1 MPASREDYSSVVSMG
16 IIFLVTIILGML
28 LSIPFMGM
36 GYQAFEDPNDLR
48 IPVIYIVFILIF
60 SGAVLFLA
68 KKKKLGIIQ
77 GLVLF
82 ASGMTLMYVMVIPY
96 TYMLEMMFDAS
107 YITYHNDAF
116 GYLLLFMSIG
126 TAAVLTYIL
135 YKYPEWYIVDSI
147 GIIVGAGI
155 IAILG
160 ISLGILPLFILM
172 IALAIY
178 DAISV
183 YKTKH
188 MIDLADAVTE
198 KHLPVVMVV
207 PKIKNYSLKNQKSL
221 KKSLKDGGKREAM
234 FMGLGDIV
242 FPGCLVVSA
251 MTFLGREIIERGEV
265 IGMEPTLASFGVAIS
280 TLIGSLVGYAILMK
294 FVMKGRPQ
302 AGLPLLNSGAI
313 LGFAVGY
320 FLIFQDFGFGVW

>member
-1 MPASREDYSSVVSMG
+1 MSGWREEYRSVVSMG
-16 IIFLVTIILGML
+16 VIFIVTVALGML

-36 GYQAFEDPNDLR
+36 GYQAFEDPNDLW
-48 IPVIYIVFILIF
+48 IPVMYVILILVF
-60 SGAVLFLA
+60 TGVVLFLA
-68 KKKKLGIIQ
+68 KKKKLGIFQ
-77 GLVLF
+77 GLILL
-82 ASGMTLMYVMVIPY
+82 ACGMTLMYVIIIPY
-96 TYMLEMMFDAS
+96 SLILDTVLPPYYIYTHLEALS
-107 YITYHNDAF
+107 
-116 GYLLLFMSIG
+116 YLLLFMSIG

-135 YKYPEWYIVDSI
+135 YKYPEWYVVDSI
-147 GIIVGAGI
+147 GVVVGAGI

-160 ISLGILPLFILM
+160 ISVGILPLFILM

-198 KHLPVVMVV
+198 KRLPVVMVV
-207 PKIKNYSLKNQKSL
+207 PKTKNYSFRKQGSL
-221 KKSLKDGGKREAM
+221 KKSLKTKGKREAM

-242 FPGCLVVSA
+242 FPGSLVVSA
-251 MTFLGREIIERGEV
+251 MTFLGSAVV
-265 IGMEPTLASFGVAIS
+265 ISGHTYWEPTLASFGVALS
-280 TLIGSLVGYAILMK
+280 TLIGALVGYSVLMR
-294 FVMKGRPQ
+294 FVLKGRPQ

-320 FLIFQDFGFGVW
+320 FLIFQDFGFGIW

>member
-1 MPASREDYSSVVSMG
+1 MPRWAEYRSVVSMAA
-16 IIFLVTIILGML
+16 IFIATIALGML
-28 LSIPFMGM
+28 MSLPFMSM
-36 GYQAFEDPNDLR
+36 GYQAFENPNDLR
-48 IPVIYIVFILIF
+48 IPVMYVIFILLF
-60 SGAVLFLA
+60 SGFVLFLA

-82 ASGMTLMYVMVIPY
+82 ASGLTLMYVLVIPLSY
-96 TYMLEMMFDAS
+96 LFDFLFTNS
-107 YITYHNDAF
+107 FIYRYNDELS
-116 GYLLLFMSIG
+116 YLLLFISIG
-126 TAAVLTYIL
+126 MAGFLTYVL
-135 YKYPEWYIVDSI
+135 YKYPEWYVVDSI
-147 GIIVGAGI
+147 GIVVGAGI

-178 DAISV
+178 DAVAV

-188 MIDLADAVTE
+188 MLDIADAVTE
-198 KHLPVVMVV
+198 KRLPVIMVV
-207 PKIKNYSLKNQKSL
+207 PKSKGYSFRRQKSL
-221 KKSLKDGGKREAM
+221 KKTLATNGKREAM

-242 FPGCLVVSA
+242 FPGSLVISA
-251 MTFLGREIIERGEV
+251 MTFLGSEVTYRGEV
-265 IGMEPTLASFGVAIS
+265 IGMEPTLQSFGVALT
-280 TLIGSLVGYAILMK
+280 TLTGSLVGFAVLMR

-320 FLIFQDFGFGVW
+320 FLIFQDFSMGL

>member
-1 MPASREDYSSVVSMG
+1 LPKWAEYRSVVSMG
-16 IIFLVTIILGML
+16 IIFTATVVLGML
-28 LSIPFMGM
+28 LSLPFMDMGM
-36 GYQAFEDPNDLR
+36 QAFEDPEDLR
-48 IPVIYIVFILIF
+48 IPLMYIVFILIF

-82 ASGMTLMYVMVIPY
+82 ASGLTLMYVLTIPLIY
-96 TYMLEMMFDAS
+96 LFDFVFTDSFIRMYDDELS
-107 YITYHNDAF
+107 YI
-116 GYLLLFMSIG
+116 LLFMSIG
-126 TAAVLTYIL
+126 LAGFLTYVL
-135 YKYPEWYIVDSI
+135 YKYPEWYVVDSI
-147 GIIVGAGI
+147 AIVVGAGI

-178 DAISV
+178 DAIAV

-188 MIDLADAVTE
+188 MLDLADAVTE
-198 KHLPVVMVV
+198 KRLPVVMVI
-207 PKIKNYSLKNQKSL
+207 PKAKGYSFRKQKSL
-221 KKSLKDGGKREAM
+221 KKTLQSKGKREAM

-242 FPGCLVVSA
+242 FPGSLVVSA
-251 MTFLGREIIERGEV
+251 LTFLGSEVVYRGETV
-265 IGMEPTLASFGVAIS
+265 GMEPTMQSLGVALT
-280 TLIGSLVGYAILMK
+280 TLVGSLVGYSVLMRY
-294 FVMKGRPQ
+294 VMKGRPQ

-320 FLIFQDFGFGVW
+320 FLIFQDFSLGL

>member
-1 MPASREDYSSVVSMG
+1 MPKWGEYRSVISMG
-16 IIFLVTIILGML
+16 VIFLVTVVLGMIM
-28 LSIPFMGM
+28 SIPFMGM
-36 GYQAFEDPNDLR
+36 GYQAFEDPNDLW
-48 IPVIYIVFILIF
+48 IPVMYVIFILAF
-60 SGAVLFLA
+60 SGVVLFLA

-82 ASGMTLMYVMVIPY
+82 ACGLTLMYIFVIPY
-96 TYMLEMMFDAS
+96 SYLFDYLFTYSFINMYMDELS
-107 YITYHNDAF
+107 YI
-116 GYLLLFMSIG
+116 LLFMSIG
-126 TAAVLTYIL
+126 SAAFFTYIL
-135 YKYPEWYIVDSI
+135 YKYPEWYVVDSI
-147 GIIVGAGI
+147 GMVVGAGI

-198 KHLPVVMVV
+198 KRLPVVMVV
-207 PKIKNYSLKNQKSL
+207 PKSKDYSFRKQKSL
-221 KKSLKDGGKREAM
+221 KKSIESKGQREAM

-242 FPGCLVVSA
+242 FPGSLVISA
-251 MTFLGREIIERGEV
+251 MTFLGREVIEHGEV
-265 IGMEPTLASFGVAIS
+265 IGMEPTIQSFGVALT
-280 TLIGSLVGYAILMK
+280 TLIGSLVGFAILMK
-294 FVMKGRPQ
+294 YVMKGRPQ

-320 FLIFQDFGFGVW
+320 FLIFQDFGFGIW

>member
-1 MPASREDYSSVVSMG
+1 MG
-16 IIFLVTIILGML
+16 IIFVVTVILGML
-28 LSIPFMGM
+28 LSVHFMGM
-36 GYQAFEDPNDLR
+36 GLQAFEDPQSLW
-48 IPVIYIVFILIF
+48 IPLMYIIVIILF
-60 SGAVLFLA
+60 SGVVLFLA

-82 ASGMTLMYVMVIPY
+82 ASGLTLMYVLVIPY
-96 TYMLEMMFDAS
+96 NYLFNVLFSTSYYYMNRDFVDFLFL
-107 YITYHNDAF
+107 AF
-116 GYLLLFMSIG
+116 CLG
-126 TAAVLTYIL
+126 TAGFLTYIL
-135 YKYPEWYIVDSI
+135 YKYPEWYVVDSI
-147 GIIVGAGI
+147 GIVVGAGI

-198 KHLPVVMVV
+198 KRLPVVLVV
-207 PKIKNYSLKNQKSL
+207 PKTKNYSFKKQGSL
-221 KKSLKDGGKREAM
+221 KKTLKKGGKREAM

-242 FPGCLVVSA
+242 FPGSLVISA
-251 MTFLGREIIERGEV
+251 MTFLGDSVVIRGQTYL
-265 IGMEPTLASFGVAIS
+265 EPTMASFGVALC
-280 TLIGSLVGYAILMK
+280 TLIGSLVGYSILMR
-294 FVMKGRPQ
+294 FVLKGRPQ

-320 FLIFQDFGFGVW
+320 FLIFGNLGLGIW

>member
-1 MPASREDYSSVVSMG
+1 MPKWAEYRSVVSMG
-16 IIFLVTIILGML
+16 IIFTATVVLGML
-28 LSIPFMGM
+28 LSLPFMDMGM
-36 GYQAFEDPNDLR
+36 QAFEDPEDLR
-48 IPVIYIVFILIF
+48 IPLMYIVFILIF

-82 ASGMTLMYVMVIPY
+82 ASGLTLMYVLTIPLIY
-96 TYMLEMMFDAS
+96 LFDFVFTDSFIRMYDDELS
-107 YITYHNDAF
+107 YI
-116 GYLLLFMSIG
+116 LLFMSIG
-126 TAAVLTYIL
+126 LAGFLTYVL
-135 YKYPEWYIVDSI
+135 YKYPEWYVVDSI
-147 GIIVGAGI
+147 AIVVGAGI

-178 DAISV
+178 DAIAV

-188 MIDLADAVTE
+188 MLDLADAVTE
-198 KHLPVVMVV
+198 KRLPVVMVI
-207 PKIKNYSLKNQKSL
+207 PKAKGYSFRKQKSL
-221 KKSLKDGGKREAM
+221 KKTLQSKGKREAM

-242 FPGCLVVSA
+242 FPGSLVVSA
-251 MTFLGREIIERGEV
+251 LTFLGSEVVYRGETV
-265 IGMEPTLASFGVAIS
+265 GMEPTMQSLGVALT
-280 TLIGSLVGYAILMK
+280 TLVGSLVGYSVLMRY
-294 FVMKGRPQ
+294 VMKGRPQ

-320 FLIFQDFGFGVW
+320 FLIFQDFSLGL

>member
-1 MPASREDYSSVVSMG
+1 MG
-16 IIFLVTIILGML
+16 MIFLATVLLGML
-28 LSIPFMGM
+28 ISIPFMSM
-36 GYQAFEDPNDLR
+36 GFQAFEDPNDLR
-48 IPVIYIVFILIF
+48 IPVMYVIFILLF

-82 ASGMTLMYVMVIPY
+82 ASGMTLMYVLVIPY
-96 TYMLEMMFDAS
+96 NYLLEFLLTNS
-107 YITYHNDAF
+107 FIYQHLEELS
-116 GYLLLFMSIG
+116 YLLLFMSLG

-135 YKYPEWYIVDSI
+135 YKYPEWYVVDTL

-178 DAISV
+178 DAIAV

-198 KHLPVVMVV
+198 KRLPVVLVV
-207 PKIKNYSLKNQKSL
+207 PRTKNYSFRKQKSL
-221 KKSLKDGGKREAM
+221 KSTLQTKGRREAM

-242 FPGCLVVSA
+242 FPGSLVISA
-251 MTFLGREIIERGEV
+251 MMFLGSEVTYRGEV
-265 IGMEPTLASFGVAIS
+265 VGMEPTLASFGVAIT
-280 TLIGSLVGYAILMK
+280 TLAGSLVGFAVLMR
-294 FVMKGRPQ
+294 FVLKGRPQ

-320 FLIFQDFGFGVW
+320 FLIFQDFGFGLW

>member
-1 MPASREDYSSVVSMG
+1 MG
-16 IIFLVTIILGML
+16 IIFTATVVLGML
-28 LSIPFMGM
+28 LSLPFMDMGM
-36 GYQAFEDPNDLR
+36 QAFEDPEDLR
-48 IPVIYIVFILIF
+48 IPLMYIVFILIF

-82 ASGMTLMYVMVIPY
+82 ASGLTLMYVLTIPLIY
-96 TYMLEMMFDAS
+96 LFDFVFTDSFIRMYDDELS
-107 YITYHNDAF
+107 YI
-116 GYLLLFMSIG
+116 LLFMSIG
-126 TAAVLTYIL
+126 LAGFLTYVL
-135 YKYPEWYIVDSI
+135 YKYPEWYVVDSI
-147 GIIVGAGI
+147 AIVVGAGI

-178 DAISV
+178 DAIAV

-188 MIDLADAVTE
+188 MLDLADAVTE
-198 KHLPVVMVV
+198 KRLPVVMVI
-207 PKIKNYSLKNQKSL
+207 PKAKGYSFRKQKSL
-221 KKSLKDGGKREAM
+221 KKTLQSKGKREAM

-242 FPGCLVVSA
+242 FPGSLVVSA
-251 MTFLGREIIERGEV
+251 LTFLGSEVVYRGETV
-265 IGMEPTLASFGVAIS
+265 GMEPTMQSLGVALT
-280 TLIGSLVGYAILMK
+280 TLVGSLVGYSVLMRY
-294 FVMKGRPQ
+294 VMKGRPQ

-320 FLIFQDFGFGVW
+320 FLIFQDFSLGL